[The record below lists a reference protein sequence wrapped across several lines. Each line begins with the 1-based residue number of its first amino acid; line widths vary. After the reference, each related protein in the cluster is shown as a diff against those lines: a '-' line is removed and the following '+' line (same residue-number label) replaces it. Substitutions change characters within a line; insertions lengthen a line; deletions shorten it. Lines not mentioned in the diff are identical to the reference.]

1 MQKCAN
7 LWRNIMFKAESL
19 ESGYVQG
26 KKTCVLHGPMDFDIQ
41 PGTLVLLAGKNGA
54 GKSTLMQILG
64 GLSKPISGSVSI
76 NGTLLHTASIETR
89 ASLISQVFTHPP
101 DMPLTTAKE
110 VVFSSRTR
118 FLNGWAFNTINHDK
132 AILNALE
139 LCGMKSFADR
149 QFNTLSDGEKQ
160 KVMIARALA
169 QDTPV
174 ILMDE
179 PLAFLD
185 HPGRREMLT
194 RMKQWCNEMG
204 KIIIFSSHDLE
215 LALNNSDAM
224 LLLQE
229 NKKLRWEC
237 DTKKLKSIN
246 PSDLFTE

>member
-1 MQKCAN
+1 
-7 LWRNIMFKAESL
+7 
-19 ESGYVQG
+19 
-26 KKTCVLHGPMDFDIQ
+26 
-41 PGTLVLLAGKNGA
+41 
-54 GKSTLMQILG
+54 
-64 GLSKPISGSVSI
+64 
-76 NGTLLHTASIETR
+76 
-89 ASLISQVFTHPP
+89 
-101 DMPLTTAKE
+101 
-110 VVFSSRTR
+110 
-118 FLNGWAFNTINHDK
+118 
-132 AILNALE
+132 
-139 LCGMKSFADR
+139 
-149 QFNTLSDGEKQ
+149 
-160 KVMIARALA
+160 MIARALA

-229 NKKLRWEC
+229 NKKLRWEW
-237 DTKKLKSIN
+237 DAKKLKSIN

>member
-1 MQKCAN
+1 M
-7 LWRNIMFKAESL
+7 LKAESL
-19 ESGYVQG
+19 ESGYLQG
-26 KKTCVLHGPMDFDIQ
+26 KNTCVLHGPMDFDIK

-64 GLSKPISGSVSI
+64 GITKPVSGSVTI
-76 NGTLLHTASIETR
+76 NGNHLETIGVETR

-110 VVFSSRTR
+110 VVFSSRAR
-118 FLNGWAFNTINHDK
+118 FLNGWALNTQNHET

-139 LCGMKSFADR
+139 LCGMKSFAER

-160 KVMIARALA
+160 KVMIARSLA

-185 HPGRREMLT
+185 HPGRREMLK

-229 NKKLRWEC
+229 NKKHRWEW
-237 DTKKLKSIN
+237 DTEKLKNIN
-246 PSDLFTE
+246 PSDLFSE